1 MTWTQESASVN
12 QRVQLG
18 AESTSALGTAVAAG
32 KLIECFDFVLG
43 IDGDVNYYTS
53 TGHKYPSA
61 QEENTE
67 FVSGTLAGNLDYNG
81 VIYPLASCMG
91 SSAVAAH
98 GSSATAKDWIYTPP
112 LTGSVVPQTY
122 TLQQGDAIRAR
133 QTAYLIFTEFGYKAM
148 RKGDVTASGKFVGL
162 PITDGIT
169 MTASPTTIVTA
180 PVVGKHWNVY
190 LDTTSAGLGTTQIL
204 RCFSIDYLFTNVY
217 GTFFPL
223 NRANLGYT
231 AHVDLVPKATIKLLL
246 EANAEGMTIPLGALE
261 SGTTYYLRV
270 TAQGPQIASDGPGAV
285 YNTFQHDMAV
295 KFGKPTAFKDEQ
307 GVYALE
313 WECTVV
319 EDAAWGSGKSQMV
332 TVTNLIT
339 AL

>member
-1 MTWTQESASVN
+1 MTWTPEVSTVN
-12 QRVQLG
+12 QKTQIG
-18 AESTSALGTAVAAG
+18 AESTSALGTAVAAS
-32 KLIECFDFVLG
+32 KLLECFDIVIG
-43 IDGDVNYYTS
+43 IDGDVAFYTS

-81 VIYPLASCMG
+81 IIYPLASTMG
-91 SSAVAAH
+91 SVTPVAHLA
-98 GSSATAKDWIYTPP
+98 STTAKDWIYTPP
-112 LTGSVVPQTY
+112 ITGSVVPQTY
-122 TLQQGDAIRAR
+122 TLQQGDATRAR
-133 QTAYLIFTEFGYKAM
+133 QSTYVLFTELGYKAM
-148 RKGDVTASGKFVGL
+148 RKGDVTVSGKLVGL
-162 PITDGIT
+162 PIADAIT
-169 MTASPTTIVTA
+169 MTASPTTIVTS
-180 PVVGKHWNVY
+180 PVVGKQWNVY

-231 AHVDLVPKATIKLLL
+231 AHVDLVPKTTIKLLL
-246 EANAEGMTIPLGALE
+246 EANAEGMTTPLSALE
-261 SGTTYYLRV
+261 TGTTYYLRV
-270 TAQGPQIASDGPGAV
+270 VAQGPQIASDGPGAI
-285 YNTFQHDMAV
+285 YATFQHDMAV

-319 EDAAWGSGKSQMV
+319 EDPAWGTGKSQMI